1 MTLAHRLR
9 IIRQLF
15 LKDLV
20 LELTYRGD
28 FVIYM
33 LSVVTTPV
41 ISLLIWRA
49 ALASGANLPVDRQY
63 LTTYFVLLGIVNML
77 TSSWLD
83 LWLAEMIRLGNLS
96 IWLVRPGSAMLNL
109 IANNLS
115 EKAFKLVVLTP
126 MIAVF
131 WWVFRHAVVVP
142 ADPGR
147 WLFFVASIVLGVVM
161 MFAITVVIGSLA
173 FWLTD
178 IGGISRGLSLFVSV
192 LSGQIVPLA
201 LMPVWAGTFVRW
213 QPFRFTVSFPLEL
226 MVGDLGAMDVALGF
240 ATQLGYAALFLATAA
255 WVWHRGQRSY
265 GAVGA

>member
-1 MTLAHRLR
+1 MTLVHTLR
-9 IIRQLF
+9 VIRRLF

-20 LELTYRGD
+20 LELTYRGE
-28 FVIYM
+28 FILYM
-33 LSVVTTPV
+33 LGIITTPV

-49 ALASGANLPVDRQY
+49 ALASGADLPVDRQY
-63 LTTYFVLLGIVNML
+63 LTTYFVLLAVVNML

-83 LWLAEMIRLGNLS
+83 MWLAEMIRTGNLS

-115 EKAFKLVVLTP
+115 EKTFKGAVLAP

-131 WWVFRHAVVVP
+131 WWFFRDAVVVP
-142 ADPGR
+142 AGASR
-147 WLFFVASIVLGVVM
+147 WLLSAVSIVCGAVIL
-161 MFAITVVIGSLA
+161 FALDLIVGSLA

-178 IGGISRGLSLFVSV
+178 VGGISRGRALLVAV

-201 LMPVWAGTFVRW
+201 LMPAWATTFVRV
-213 QPFRFTVSFPLEL
+213 QPFRYTVSFPLEL
-226 MVGDLGAMDVALGF
+226 LVGHLSGRQIALGF
-240 ATQLGYAALFLATAA
+240 GLQFGYTVLFLWGAM
-255 WVWHRGQRSY
+255 WIWRRGQRSY